1 MFLMGGKRWKL
12 FWNKIKTRL
21 GVFSINTTENQ
32 IKYFL
37 FWIMF
42 AIKFEN
48 DDIAWM
54 LMRLKMMFSAAGSG
68 LIESELYL
76 V

>member
-1 MFLMGGKRWKL
+1 MKIILKQNY
-12 FWNKIKTRL
+12 NKT

-37 FWIMF
+37 FWIML

-48 DDIAWM
+48 VDIAWM

-76 V
+76 L